1 MGFFD
6 GLEEEKYDRTYG
18 DRILIRRIIE
28 YFKPQKRR
36 LVGVSVYVILISI
49 MGALLPIT
57 VSRGVD
63 MLKNSKGWSV
73 LLIGLAV
80 LILGVLIWAANLFR
94 RQLMI
99 RAIADVVLDLR
110 TKSFA
115 AAASHD
121 LSFYDEFPS
130 GKVVSRI
137 TSDTRD
143 IGQLVELVTDLIS
156 QFIESGILAVVLLT
170 IEWKLTLA
178 VFAVTPLL
186 FLIGL
191 AYRRLARNV
200 TQRGMR
206 AMANVNS
213 TIKETVSGIAIAK
226 NFRQEETIYSEFN
239 EANLTSYRVNVRRGF
254 VLAIVFPTIN
264 ALYGVIFAGMVYLG
278 GITAAAGAVSV
289 GAWYLFLQSL
299 DRFLFPIMN
308 LSSFWTNVQN
318 GLSAS
323 ERVFAL
329 IDAEPLVRQVAD
341 DAVPQLHG
349 EVEFRNVNFRYK
361 TGEPVLEDFSLKISP
376 GENVAIV
383 GHTGAGKSSI
393 AKLIA
398 RFYEFQEGKILID
411 GLDIR
416 TFNLPA
422 YRRQLGIVSQMP
434 FLFAGSVLQNIRYAA
449 PAVSADEVLS
459 LANQIGGGEWV
470 ESLPNGLETEVGE
483 RGTFL
488 SMGQRQLVALMRVL
502 VQKPAIFILDEA
514 TASIDP
520 FTEWQIQQ
528 ALNLI
533 LSKATSILI
542 AHRLST
548 VKSADRIVV
557 IEKGK
562 IIEIGNHANLL
573 EKGGHYAML
582 YNTYFRHQ
590 SLAYVEQ
597 SRQVLTQ
604 LPE

>member
-1 MGFFD
+1 MGFFE
-6 GLEEEKYDRTYG
+6 GLGEEKYDRTYG
-18 DRILIRRIIE
+18 DGVLVRRIIG
-28 YFKPQKRR
+28 YFKPQTRR
-36 LVGVSVYVILISI
+36 LAGVTVFVLLMSGT
-49 MGALLPIT
+49 GALLPIA

-63 MLKNSKGWSV
+63 LLKETGWV
-73 LLIGLAV
+73 ALYVGLAV
-80 LILGVLIWAANLFR
+80 LVLGVLLWVFNLFR
-94 RQLMI
+94 RQLMV
-99 RAIADVVLDLR
+99 RAIADVVMDLR
-110 TKSFA
+110 TRAFA
-115 AAASHD
+115 AAAGHD
-121 LSFYDEFPS
+121 LSFYDEYPS

-156 QFIESGILAVVLLT
+156 QFLESIILAVVLLT
-170 IEWKLTLA
+170 IEWRLTLV
-178 VFAVTPLL
+178 VFATTPLL
-186 FLIGL
+186 FGIGL
-191 AYRRLARNV
+191 LYRRMARNV

-226 NFRQEETIYSEFN
+226 NFRQEQTVLHDFED
-239 EANLTSYRVNVRRGF
+239 ANTTSYKVNVRRGF

-278 GITAAAGAVSV
+278 GMTAAKGITGITV

-329 IDAEPLVRQVAD
+329 IDAEPNVRQTGDDPVANL
-341 DAVPQLHG
+341 QG
-349 EVEFRNVNFRYK
+349 RVEFEHVNFRYK
-361 TGEPVLEDFSLKISP
+361 TGEPVLDDFSLDISP

-398 RFYEFQEGKILID
+398 RFYEFQGGRILLDGK
-411 GLDIR
+411 DIR
-416 TFNLPA
+416 TFNLPS
-422 YRRQLGIVSQMP
+422 YRRQLGIVSQLP
-434 FLFAGSVLQNIRYAA
+434 FLFAGSVLENIRYAA
-449 PAVSADEVLS
+449 PKATREEVSE
-459 LANQIGGGEWV
+459 LARQIGDGEWIDM
-470 ESLPNGLETEVGE
+470 LPNGLDTEVGE
-483 RGTFL
+483 RGAFL

-533 LSKATSILI
+533 LAKSTSILI

-548 VKSADRIVV
+548 VRSADRIVV
-557 IEKGK
+557 IEKGR
-562 IIEIGNHANLL
+562 IIEIGNHEDLL
-573 EKGGHYAML
+573 ERGGHYATL

-590 SLAYVEQ
+590 SLSYIEQ
-597 SRQVLTQ
+597 SRQVFQ
-604 LPE
+604 AE

>member
-1 MGFFD
+1 MGFFQ
-6 GLEEEKYDRTYG
+6 GLDEEKYDRTYG
-18 DRILIRRIIE
+18 DQVLIRRIVN
-28 YFKPQKRR
+28 YFKPQVRR
-36 LVGVSVYVILISI
+36 LAGVSVFVLLMSGT
-49 MGALLPIT
+49 GALLPIA

-63 MLKNSKGWSV
+63 LLKDTGWTALYMGGVV
-73 LLIGLAV
+73 LV
-80 LILGVLIWAANLFR
+80 LGVLLWIFNLFR
-94 RQLMI
+94 RQLMV

-110 TKSFA
+110 TRAFA
-115 AAASHD
+115 AAAGHD

-156 QFIESGILAVVLLT
+156 QFLESIILAIVLLT
-170 IEWKLTLA
+170 IEWRLTLI
-178 VFAVTPLL
+178 VFATTPLL
-186 FLIGL
+186 FVVGL
-191 AYRRLARNV
+191 LYRRMARNV

-226 NFRQEETIYSEFN
+226 NFRQEQAIYHDFED
-239 EANLTSYRVNVRRGF
+239 ANTASYRVNVRRGF

-264 ALYGVIFAGMVYLG
+264 AIYGVIFAGMVYLG
-278 GITAAAGAVSV
+278 GMNAANAVTGITV

-329 IDAEPLVRQVAD
+329 IDAEPNVRQTGD
-341 DAVPQLHG
+341 EAVTSLQG
-349 EVEFRNVNFRYK
+349 KVEFQQVNFRYK
-361 TGEPVLEDFSLKISP
+361 TGEPVLEEFSLEINP

-398 RFYEFQEGKILID
+398 RFYEFQEGQILID
-411 GLDIR
+411 GKDIR
-416 TFNLPA
+416 LFNLPS

-434 FLFAGSVLQNIRYAA
+434 FLFAGSVLENIRYAA
-449 PAVSADEVLS
+449 PGSSMDEIDH
-459 LANQIGGGEWV
+459 LARQIGNGEWLDA
-470 ESLPNGLETEVGE
+470 LPNGLETEAGE
-483 RGTFL
+483 RGAFL

-528 ALNLI
+528 ALSLI
-533 LSKATSILI
+533 LAKSTSILI

-548 VKSADRIVV
+548 VRSADRIVV
-557 IEKGK
+557 IEKGR
-562 IIEIGNHANLL
+562 IIEVGNHAGLL
-573 EKGGHYAML
+573 EKSGHYATL

-590 SLAYVEQ
+590 SLSYVEE
-597 SRQVLTQ
+597 SRQVFQ
-604 LPE
+604 AG